1 MRDTWNWTW
10 WKVCSHFSI
19 QCKPSKNQ
27 ASGTVPKCVFC
38 SPHGLMSF
46 VSEVSDEKGAE
57 RSSPCLWAAGCHGSS
72 QGLTQHVLLL
82 PTHLLWPNVGGT
94 TNGWAFSL
102 GESEF
107 FCSSLTVLDSFHPHS
122 CSASGTGTVV
132 YQRGRDGGEFKSNHK
147 TEEKWVYFSCSLCP
161 GHSRECHWGNA
172 SFCGAAHSHPACS
185 TWVVPCG
192 GGGGWGSEPSHLQ
205 RVGSPQTLQPV
216 PLSCNGRQS
225 CLLLQPAPK
234 SLPSASCRPWLAAA
248 TSVLLLISLCRPFL
262 ATAVALANVWVSSL
276 SANVCGSLLAS

>member
-1 MRDTWNWTW
+1 MRDNWNWTW

-132 YQRGRDGGEFKSNHK
+132 YQRGRDGGQAVMGRQGTLLVVNSKAIIKLKKSGSAFHVHCVLAILGNV
-147 TEEKWVYFSCSLCP
+147 TEEMLLS
-161 GHSRECHWGNA
+161 
-172 SFCGAAHSHPACS
+172 
-185 TWVVPCG
+185 
-192 GGGGWGSEPSHLQ
+192 
-205 RVGSPQTLQPV
+205 VGLPTPTL
-216 PLSCNGRQS
+216 
-225 CLLLQPAPK
+225 PAP
-234 SLPSASCRPWLAAA
+234 L
-248 TSVLLLISLCRPFL
+248 
-262 ATAVALANVWVSSL
+262 
-276 SANVCGSLLAS
+276 G